1 MPKRIKDYA
10 QKAKPHVDVSISF
23 EFLFFYAWFRF
34 KTNNKVTE
42 DNTGAPCYM
51 EFTRKEAE
59 ILLK

>member
-1 MPKRIKDYA
+1 VPKRIKDYA

-42 DNTGAPCYM
+42 DNTGAP
-51 EFTRKEAE
+51 
-59 ILLK
+59 LLCGVYTERG